1 MGKPNTMLSRVT
13 ALFIAWSEPG
23 EVKHFSTQR
32 KKEQLFIPLV
42 AASEKGGVQTHFLFI
57 KNGGCKRMTSGA
69 TSREN
74 I

>member
-1 MGKPNTMLSRVT
+1 MLSRVT

-42 AASEKGGVQTHFLFI
+42 AASEKGGVQTQHHFS
-57 KNGGCKRMTSGA
+57 T
-69 TSREN
+69 
-74 I
+74 